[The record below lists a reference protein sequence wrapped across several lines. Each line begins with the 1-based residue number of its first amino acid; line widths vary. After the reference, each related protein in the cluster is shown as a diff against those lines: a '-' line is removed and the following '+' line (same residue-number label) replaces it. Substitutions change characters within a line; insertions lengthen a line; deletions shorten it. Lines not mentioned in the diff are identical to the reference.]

1 MLNRKQHEGEKP
13 VAGLL
18 DRLLRMPIFYKVLL
32 ANSLIVVTGATIGT
46 YLTTEH
52 VRAYPN
58 QSHEDMIALFVL
70 VGLAVSLVVNF
81 VVLQAALL
89 PLKVLA
95 RTVEEVRQG
104 NFRAR
109 ARKVRVNDPQVDQL
123 TDTLNGML
131 DEVEAYREEVQKLS
145 SQAISAQ
152 EEERKRV
159 ARELHDETAQSLTSL
174 LVRLRIAEKA
184 GSVEEIRAAIA
195 EVRELTA
202 RTLEEV
208 RKLALELRPSAL
220 DDLGLVPA
228 LQWYTKQYAERHG
241 VVVDFRSVGLDERLP
256 AEMELVLYRVIQEAL
271 TNVAKHAQAQRVE
284 VMLQR
289 QGGVIR
295 ASVQD
300 DGRGFDAAAMLQS
313 RERGLGLFGMQER
326 LALVGGHFHV
336 ESAIRQGTRIDAE
349 VPLDKVWLNGR
360 AGAQDAAVAEAAGAA
375 GGGSV
380 DAE

>member
-1 MLNRKQHEGEKP
+1 MAR
-13 VAGLL
+13 LL
-18 DRLLRMPIFYKVLL
+18 DRLFRLPIFYKVLL
-32 ANSLIVVTGATIGT
+32 ANSLIVVVGATIGT

-58 QSHEDMIALFVL
+58 ESHADMIVLFVS
-70 VGLAVSLVVNF
+70 VGLAVSLAVNF
-81 VVLQAALL
+81 VVLKAALL
-89 PLKVLA
+89 PMKVL
-95 RTVEEVRQG
+95 VEAVERVRAGDFQ
-104 NFRAR
+104 AR
-109 ARKVRVNDPQVDQL
+109 ARKVRMTDPAVEQL
-123 TDTLNGML
+123 TDTLNSML
-131 DEVEAYREEVQKLS
+131 DEVEAYREEVQRLS

-195 EVRELTA
+195 EVRELTS

-241 VVVDFRSVGLDERLP
+241 VTVDFRSVGLAERLP
-256 AEMELVLYRVIQEAL
+256 SDVELVLYRVVQEAL
-271 TNVAKHAQAQRVE
+271 TNVAKHARARHVTVLLE
-284 VMLQR
+284 R
-289 QGGVIR
+289 QGSAIR
-295 ASVQD
+295 ATVED
-300 DGRGFDAAAMLQS
+300 DGRGFDVHAMLQS

-326 LALVGGHFHV
+326 LALIGGHFHV
-336 ESAIRQGTRIDAE
+336 ESAPGRGTRIDVEA
-349 VPLDKVWLNGR
+349 PLDKLWIDGR
-360 AGAQDAAVAEAAGAA
+360 AAGDDAALAAIGGGAGEA
-375 GGGSV
+375 GGNGIGPR
-380 DAE
+380 